1 MHPYARVGVGEI
13 SIIDLHTGIVV
24 PESDVG
30 HGHFDYGDESITLTQ
45 TAFVELFYISER
57 DVKAAPISTIQESH
71 YDILPGSVLCW
82 RGRTITV
89 IGSKENVLDFD
100 ALF

>member
-1 MHPYARVGVGEI
+1 MHPYTGIGVGKVT
-13 SIIDLHTGIVV
+13 IIDLYTGIVV
-24 PESDVG
+24 PEFNVG
-30 HGHFDYGDESITLTQ
+30 YGHFDDGDESITLTQ

-82 RGRTITV
+82 RGGTITV